1 MKNIAVSALS
11 RISAFSTVSLL
22 AMAGAAQADAMA
34 DATALVEQHR
44 SLPEFNAPGEA
55 FDARACMA
63 GKKVMS
69 IPMTT
74 AAPYGVELQKGMAAA
89 AAEVGFTIETWE
101 NPLKVD
107 MWMQGISQAIS
118 QDFDVI
124 DLAGG
129 TNPQVLG
136 PQLAEA
142 RAAGLKISTTQL
154 YDVTQPSDA
163 SVDASSKIDFSSA
176 GRILAAWA
184 YVKTEGKPNVVILG
198 SSDVLSSDPY
208 TQAMEAQLKEYCP
221 DCTVRVIDV
230 PVSEWATK
238 IQSSV
243 QSAIL
248 VDPSVNYILPIFD
261 SMTQF
266 IVPAL
271 RITNTEDSVGIAS
284 FNGTPFVLDMI
295 REGTVT
301 MDIGESLEWAGYT
314 AVDNIMR
321 LVCGLPEPQGN
332 FVPLFIFDKDNVET
346 AGVPATYN
354 GGYGDAYLAG
364 YRELWQL
371 TE

>member
-1 MKNIAVSALS
+1 MTGTATRLALAAAS
-11 RISAFSTVSLL
+11 VTCLL
-22 AMAGAAQADAMA
+22 ASGQIVHADAMA
-34 DATALVEQHR
+34 DAEALIATHKT
-44 SLPEFNAPGEA
+44 LPEFIVPGEA
-55 FDARACMA
+55 FDAKACMA

-74 AAPYGVELQKGMAAA
+74 AVPYGVELQKGMAAA
-89 AAEVGFTIETWE
+89 AAEVGFTLTTWE
-101 NPLKVD
+101 NPLSVD
-107 MWMQGISQAIS
+107 LWMQGVAQAIA
-118 QDFDVI
+118 QGYDVI

-129 TNPQVLG
+129 VNPELLG

-142 RAAGLKISTTQL
+142 RAAGIKVSTTQL
-154 YDVTQPSDA
+154 YDVSQPAIA
-163 SVDASSKIDFSSA
+163 SVDASSKIDFTTA

-184 YVKTEGKPNVVILG
+184 YVRTEGKPNVIIIG

-221 DCTVRVIDV
+221 DCKVQVIDV

-243 QSAIL
+243 QSAVL
-248 VDPSVNYILPIFD
+248 VDPGVNFVLPIFD

-271 RITNTEDSVGIAS
+271 RLTNSMDSVRIAS
-284 FNGTPFVLDMI
+284 FNGTPFVLDMV
-295 REGTVT
+295 RDGTVD

-321 LVCGLPEPQGN
+321 MVCDQPEPQGN
-332 FVPLFIFDKDNVET
+332 FVPLFIFDSENVET
-346 AGVPATYN
+346 AGIPASYN
-354 GGYGDAYLAG
+354 GGYGDAYLPG
-364 YRELWQL
+364 FRELWML
-371 TE
+371 EE

>member
-1 MKNIAVSALS
+1 MTGTATRLALAAASA
-11 RISAFSTVSLL
+11 TCLL
-22 AMAGAAQADAMA
+22 ASGQIVHADAMA
-34 DATALVEQHR
+34 DAEALIATHKT
-44 SLPEFNAPGEA
+44 LPEFIVPGEA
-55 FDARACMA
+55 FDARTCMA

-74 AAPYGVELQKGMAAA
+74 AVPYGVELQKGMAAA
-89 AAEVGFTIETWE
+89 AAEVGFTLTTWE
-101 NPLKVD
+101 NPLSVD
-107 MWMQGISQAIS
+107 LWMQGVAQAIA
-118 QDFDVI
+118 QGYDVI

-129 TNPQVLG
+129 VNPQLLG

-142 RAAGLKISTTQL
+142 RAAGIKVSTTQL
-154 YDVTQPSDA
+154 YDVSQPAIA
-163 SVDASSKIDFSSA
+163 SVDASSKIDFTTA

-184 YVKTEGKPNVVILG
+184 YARTEGKPNAIIIG

-221 DCTVRVIDV
+221 DCKVQVIDV

-243 QSAIL
+243 QSAVL
-248 VDPSVNYILPIFD
+248 VDPGVNFVLPIFD

-271 RITNTEDSVGIAS
+271 RLTNSMDSVRIAS
-284 FNGTPFVLDMI
+284 FNGTPFVLDMV
-295 REGTVT
+295 RDGTVD

-321 LVCGLPEPQGN
+321 MVCDQPEPQGN
-332 FVPLFIFDKDNVET
+332 FVPLFIFDSENVET
-346 AGVPATYN
+346 AGIPASYN
-354 GGYGDAYLAG
+354 GGYGDAYLSG
-364 YRELWQL
+364 FRELWML
-371 TE
+371 EE